1 MRLEVLLLVFT
12 SILLSAKETTPAEF
26 WSSYNKAEKIAFVN
40 GSFGAFSKI
49 KSHHK
54 SEVRK
59 QYMHDD
65 NWREPYFI
73 ERFYN
78 IIDEYIAKE
87 IGYNLEIIVMHL
99 DAFYTNS
106 DNINIPILE
115 ALRIVSL
122 IQDGEKKIANTRLL
136 KSQQK
141 HNKY

>member
-1 MRLEVLLLVFT
+1 MRLKVLLLVFT

-141 HNKY
+141 HKKY

>member
-1 MRLEVLLLVFT
+1 MRIKVLLLVFT
-12 SILLSAKETTPAEF
+12 SILPAKETTPAEF
-26 WSSYNKAEKIAFVN
+26 WSSYNKSEKIAFVN
-40 GSFGAFSKI
+40 GSFGAFAKL

-54 SEVRK
+54 SEVKK

-73 ERFYN
+73 ERFYD

-106 DNINIPILE
+106 DNIYIPILE

-136 KSQQK
+136 KSQHK
-141 HNKY
+141 HKRN

>member
-1 MRLEVLLLVFT
+1 MRIKILISIFF
-12 SILLSAKETTPAEF
+12 SILSARETTPAEF
-26 WSSYNKAEKIAFVN
+26 WSSYNKSEKIAFIN
-40 GSFGAFSKI
+40 GSFGAFAKL

-54 SEVRK
+54 YEVKK

-73 ERFYN
+73 ERFYD
-78 IIDEYIAKE
+78 IIDEYIARE
-87 IGYNLEIIVMHL
+87 VGYNLEIIVMHL

-115 ALRIVSL
+115 ALRIVAL
-122 IQDGEKKIANTRLL
+122 IQDGEKKTANTRLL

-141 HNKY
+141 YKRY

>member
-1 MRLEVLLLVFT
+1 MILKILVLFFLT
-12 SILLSAKETTPAEF
+12 NLSAGETTPADF
-26 WSSYNKAEKIAFVN
+26 WSSYNKIEKIAFVN
-40 GSFGAFSKI
+40 GSFGAFAKI

-54 SEVRK
+54 SEVKK

-73 ERFYN
+73 ERFYG
-78 IIDEYIAKE
+78 IIDEYIASE
-87 IGYNLEIIVMHL
+87 VGYNLEIIVMHL

-106 DNINIPILE
+106 DNIKIPLLE

-122 IQDGEKKIANTRLL
+122 IQDGEKKTANTRLL

-141 HNKY
+141 YRTY

>member
-1 MRLEVLLLVFT
+1 
-12 SILLSAKETTPAEF
+12 
-26 WSSYNKAEKIAFVN
+26 
-40 GSFGAFSKI
+40 
-49 KSHHK
+49 
-54 SEVRK
+54 
-59 QYMHDD
+59 MHDD

>member
-1 MRLEVLLLVFT
+1 MRLEVLLLVFA
-12 SILLSAKETTPAEF
+12 SMRSAKETTPAEF
-26 WSSYNKAEKIAFVN
+26 WSRYNNAEKIAVLN
-40 GSFGAFSKI
+40 CAFDAYAKI
-49 KSHHK
+49 KAHQK
-54 SEVRK
+54 AEVKK
-59 QYMHDD
+59 QYIHDD

-122 IQDGEKKIANTRLL
+122 IQDGEKKIENTRLL

-141 HNKY
+141 HNKN

>member
-141 HNKY
+141 HKKY